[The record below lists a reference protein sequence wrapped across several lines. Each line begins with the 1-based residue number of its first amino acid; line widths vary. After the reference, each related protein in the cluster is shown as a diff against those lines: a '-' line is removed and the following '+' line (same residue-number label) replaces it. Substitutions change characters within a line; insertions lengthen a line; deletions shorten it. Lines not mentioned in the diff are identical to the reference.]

1 MWIALLEII
10 SIGFISYSTS
20 NTFEAP
26 FYALDGIYWLA
37 IYTIGGFLVAFI
49 SRKTNLY
56 KRAALK
62 NQKPQSWGLFYA

>member
-1 MWIALLEII
+1 LWIALLEII

-49 SRKTNLY
+49 SRKTN
-56 KRAALK
+56 
-62 NQKPQSWGLFYA
+62 